1 MTVRA
6 ASLVSLVVLALTL
19 GAEAQPRR
27 RPRRPRRRAAAVE
40 AVLPPTH
47 GRIAPEAAQAALAT
61 RNEQV
66 RTCYNTAL
74 RAAPGVI
81 RGEVTVRL
89 RVEEDGRVS
98 RTSSSGESS
107 LTGLARCI
115 EGALRTLRFPAP
127 TGGAATVT
135 APYVF
140 APEG

>member
-1 MTVRA
+1 MRA
-6 ASLVSLVVLALTL
+6 ASVVSLIVLAATL

-47 GRIAPEAAQAALAT
+47 GRIAPEAAQGVLAT

-74 RAAPGVI
+74 RTAPGVI
-81 RGEVTVRL
+81 RGEITVRL
-89 RVEEDGRVS
+89 RVEDDGHVS
-98 RTSSSGESS
+98 RTSASGESS

-127 TGGAATVT
+127 EGRGDGDGALRVRAGG
-135 APYVF
+135 
-140 APEG
+140 